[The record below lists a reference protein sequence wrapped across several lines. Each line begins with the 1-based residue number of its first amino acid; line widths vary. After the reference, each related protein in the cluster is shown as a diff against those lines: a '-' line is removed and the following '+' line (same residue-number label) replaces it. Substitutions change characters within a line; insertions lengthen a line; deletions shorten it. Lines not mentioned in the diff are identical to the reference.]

1 MNNIAKKTNLTGIF
15 FTLFIFTIIIV
26 GYIVEVLRGDRGLGS
41 VLFLGLSALLIYGTV
56 YFIYRQ
62 DAESKRISYI
72 LVLGFLLPY
81 GYTLW
86 TTVSLIAF
94 AFITPVFVIA
104 FMFFERKLVT
114 ILTISVLIMNI
125 FFVRRMIGLGAYSD
139 GTDLLL
145 TITILGTLLIASSFV
160 GYFNEQMIQN
170 ITRMLEEEQQYTQ
183 EKEELVKEIQEFS
196 STLVSSAQELTAT
209 SQEGSAVAEEMSK
222 AIEDVAE
229 GVSDQAIDVESGLLV
244 VNDIE
249 DLLGEELASIRALHS
264 DVEEIER
271 MKEEGT
277 ATLTTLLNETAIHDQ
292 AIAAITNNI
301 IQTEKSGQEIEK
313 VVDMIANIA
322 EQTNLLALNAA
333 IEAARAGDAGRGF
346 AVVADEI
353 RSLAEESR
361 QFADQINGI
370 INGLT
375 QNTTTVVN
383 TMDEVTTISKE
394 QGESIQQTSEKF
406 TQIDQAVRQIQKSME
421 ELNRSSQ
428 AVGERKNEMV
438 TLMQNL
444 AEVAEQNASGTE
456 EISASI
462 EEQTA
467 GIEQSASTSDYLASL
482 AIQLD
487 QSISSF

>member
-1 MNNIAKKTNLTGIF
+1 MNNMIKKTNITGIF
-15 FTLFIFTIIIV
+15 FTLLIYIIIIA
-26 GYIVEVLRGDRGLGS
+26 GYFVEVLRGDRGLGTI
-41 VLFLGLSALLIYGTV
+41 LLLGLSALAIYGLVYLIY
-56 YFIYRQ
+56 RK
-62 DAESKRISYI
+62 DAKSKRISY
-72 LVLGFLLPY
+72 LVVLGFLIPY
-81 GYTLW
+81 GYTLA
-86 TTVSLIAF
+86 TSVSLIAF

-104 FMFFERKLVT
+104 FMFFERRLVT
-114 ILTISVLIMNI
+114 ILTSAVFIMNI
-125 FFVRRMIGLGAYSD
+125 FFVRRMIELGAYSD

-145 TITILGTLLIASSFV
+145 TVAILATLLIASTFV
-160 GYFNEQMIQN
+160 GYYNEQMIQN
-170 ITRMLEEEQQYTQ
+170 ITQMLEQEQQSAR

-196 STLVSSAQELTAT
+196 STLVSAAEELTTT
-209 SQEGSAVAEEMSK
+209 SLEGSAVAEEMSK

-249 DLLGEELASIRALHS
+249 DLLGVESASIQALHK

-271 MKEEGT
+271 MREEGT
-277 ATLTTLLNETAIHDQ
+277 ATLAILLTETETHDQ
-292 AIAAITNNI
+292 AIAAIANNI
-301 IQTEKSGQEIEK
+301 KETEESAGEIEK

-353 RSLAEESR
+353 RALAEESR
-361 QFADQINGI
+361 QFAGQINEI

-375 QNTTTVVN
+375 QSTTTVVS
-383 TMDEVTTISKE
+383 TMGEVTTISKA
-394 QGESIQQTSEKF
+394 QGESIQQTSENF
-406 TQIDQAVRQIQKSME
+406 TQIDQAVRQIQGAMK
-421 ELNRSSQ
+421 ELDRSSQ

-444 AEVAEQNASGTE
+444 AEVAEHNASGTQ

-467 GIEQSASTSDYLASL
+467 GIEQSASTSDYLANL
-482 AIQLD
+482 AVQLD